1 MTHRTF
7 VILFSLM
14 FCSLVAKG
22 QESSSVF
29 SFLVLPTSA
38 HTVALGGKN
47 ISTIEDDASMIF
59 QNPALLASVSNNS
72 MNFNFMTYMRG
83 SKTGSVSFVRTQ
95 GERGTWGAG
104 VQFLGYGSMQETNE
118 TGEILGEMKALD
130 MAFNGMYSY
139 LLGDRWVGAA
149 TGKMI
154 YSKYADYSSVGL
166 AVDLGLN
173 YYNEEND
180 LSFSFVAANL
190 GGQVKAFGDDHE
202 SLPFDLQVGFTKSL
216 GHAPI
221 RFTVTMDN
229 LTRWGSKYFYH
240 VSKKPKGGSI
250 LMNHFNVGIDI
261 IPIQQFYIAAG
272 YNFRR
277 AYEMKAA
284 GSSHGAGLSFGA
296 GINIKKIKFGLAYA
310 KYHVSAPTLAF
321 SASYSL

>member
-1 MTHRTF
+1 MSHRLLFALSFLGCTT
-7 VILFSLM
+7 ILW
-14 FCSLVAKG
+14 G

-29 SFLVLPTSA
+29 SFLELPTSA

-47 ISTIEDDASMIF
+47 ISTIEDDASLIF
-59 QNPALLASVSNNS
+59 QNPALLGSVSNNT
-72 MNFNFMTYMRG
+72 MNLNFMTYMRG
-83 SKTGSVSFVRTQ
+83 SKTGSASFVRTQ
-95 GERGTWGAG
+95 GKRGTWGAG
-104 VQFLGYGSMQETNE
+104 IQFLGYGSMQETNAA
-118 TGEILGEMKALD
+118 GEVLGDMHAID

-139 LLGDRWVGAA
+139 MLSERWVGGA

-154 YSKYADYSSVGL
+154 YSKYADYSSVAL

-173 YYNEEND
+173 YYDDEND
-180 LSFSFVAANL
+180 FSFSVVAANM
-190 GGQVKAFGDDHE
+190 GGQVKAFSDDHE
-202 SLPFDLQVGFTKSL
+202 HLPFDLQVGFSKSL

-221 RFTVTMDN
+221 RFTVAMNN

-250 LMNHFNVGIDI
+250 LMNHFDVGVDI

-284 GSSHGAGLSFGA
+284 GGSHGAGLSFGA
-296 GINIKKIKFGLAYA
+296 GINIKKFKFGLAYA

-321 SASYSL
+321 SANYSLP

>member
-1 MTHRTF
+1 MSHRLLF
-7 VILFSLM
+7 VLSFLGCTTILW
-14 FCSLVAKG
+14 G

-29 SFLVLPTSA
+29 SFLELPTSA

-47 ISTIEDDASMIF
+47 ISTIEDDASLIF
-59 QNPALLASVSNNS
+59 QNPALLGSVSNNT
-72 MNFNFMTYMRG
+72 MNLNFMTYMRG
-83 SKTGSVSFVRTQ
+83 SKTGSASFVRTQ

-104 VQFLGYGSMQETNE
+104 IQFLGYGSMQETNAA
-118 TGEILGEMKALD
+118 GEVLGDMHAID

-139 LLGDRWVGAA
+139 MLSERWAGGA

-154 YSKYADYSSVGL
+154 YSKYADYSSVAL

-173 YYNEEND
+173 YYDDEND
-180 LSFSFVAANL
+180 FSFSVVAANM
-190 GGQVKAFGDDHE
+190 GGQVKAFSDDHE
-202 SLPFDLQVGFTKSL
+202 HLPFDLQVGFSKSL

-221 RFTVTMDN
+221 RFTVAMNN

-240 VSKKPKGGSI
+240 VSKKPKGGNV
-250 LMNHFNVGIDI
+250 LMNHFDVGVDI

-284 GSSHGAGLSFGA
+284 GGSHGAGLSFGA
-296 GINIKKIKFGLAYA
+296 GINIKKFKFGLAYA

-321 SASYSL
+321 SANYSLP

>member
-1 MTHRTF
+1 MSHRLLF
-7 VILFSLM
+7 VLSFLGCTTILW
-14 FCSLVAKG
+14 G

-29 SFLVLPTSA
+29 SFLELPTSA

-47 ISTIEDDASMIF
+47 ISTIEDDASLIF
-59 QNPALLASVSNNS
+59 QNPALLGSVSNNT
-72 MNFNFMTYMRG
+72 MNLNFMTYMRG
-83 SKTGSVSFVRTQ
+83 SKTGSASFVRTQ

-104 VQFLGYGSMQETNE
+104 IQFLGYGSMQETNAA
-118 TGEILGEMKALD
+118 GEVLGDMHAID

-139 LLGDRWVGAA
+139 MLSERWVGGA

-154 YSKYADYSSVGL
+154 YSKYADYSSVAL

-173 YYNEEND
+173 YYDDEND
-180 LSFSFVAANL
+180 FSFSVVAANM

-202 SLPFDLQVGFTKSL
+202 HLPFDLQVGFSKSL

-221 RFTVTMDN
+221 RFTVAMNN

-250 LMNHFNVGIDI
+250 LMNHFDVGVDI

-284 GSSHGAGLSFGA
+284 GGSHGAGLSFGA
-296 GINIKKIKFGLAYA
+296 GINIKKFKFGLAYA

-321 SASYSL
+321 SANYSLP